1 MTSERNALF
10 PPTVMPQPNVAPR
23 SAVDRDAPL
32 PMRADGF
39 RAITQRR
46 RKMIRAMTRTGRND
60 GSCDDALVG
69 SHPYRPPITVI
80 GATKASPP
88 NETRCFRQRSCH
100 NRTLHHGRRSIGMRP
115 YRCVPMDFV
124 RLPKGG
130 ATMIR
135 AMTRT
140 GRNDGSCDDA
150 LVGSHPYRPP
160 ITVIGATKASPPN
173 ETRFFRQRSCHNRTF
188 EHGRRSIGMRPYRVT
203 VRASAWPSAAANHPR
218 PASRSRHRPR
228 RRRRARPAP
237 ATPR

>member
-1 MTSERNALF
+1 LRHRRQSIG
-10 PPTVMPQPNVAPR
+10 
-23 SAVDRDAPL
+23 
-32 PMRADGF
+32 MRLYRCIACWP
-39 RAITQRR
+39 ITF
-46 RKMIRAMTRTGRND
+46 GD
-60 GSCDDALVG
+60 SLVG

-88 NETRCFRQRSCH
+88 NETRFFRQRSCH

-124 RLPKGG
+124 RLPEGG

-173 ETRFFRQRSCHNRTF
+173 ETRFLRQRSCHNRTLH
-188 EHGRRSIGMRPYRVT
+188 HGRRSIGMRPYRCVPMDF
-203 VRASAWPSAAANHPR
+203 VRLPKGG
-218 PASRSRHRPR
+218 
-228 RRRRARPAP
+228 AR
-237 ATPR
+237 

>member
-1 MTSERNALF
+1 MPQPNVETPSAVDWDATLPVHCVLADHVRRLIGRVASLSTADNGDRRDEGITSERNAF
-10 PPTVMPQPNVAPR
+10 FTPTVMPQPNVAPR

-80 GATKASPP
+80 S
-88 NETRCFRQRSCH
+88 
-100 NRTLHHGRRSIGMRP
+100 
-115 YRCVPMDFV
+115 
-124 RLPKGG
+124 
-130 ATMIR
+130 
-135 AMTRT
+135 
-140 GRNDGSCDDA
+140 
-150 LVGSHPYRPP
+150 
-160 ITVIGATKASPPN
+160 ATKASPPN

-203 VRASAWPSAAANHPR
+203 VRASAWPCAAANHPR
-218 PASRSRHRPR
+218 PASRLRHWPR